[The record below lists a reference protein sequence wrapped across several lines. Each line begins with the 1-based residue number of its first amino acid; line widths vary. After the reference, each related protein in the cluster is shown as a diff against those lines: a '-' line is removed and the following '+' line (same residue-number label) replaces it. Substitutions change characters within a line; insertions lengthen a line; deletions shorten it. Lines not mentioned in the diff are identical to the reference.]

1 MRKFWTF
8 APAML
13 LAGLLLA
20 QNRTSVTEWKPG
32 QFGNK
37 PPKGTTTTGSPKI
50 VDSPHGKAMAFDG
63 KADGIFLPGNPIEG
77 LTEFTI
83 EAVFR
88 PDSDG
93 PPEQR
98 FVHLGN
104 VQGDRALLETRVTKD
119 GRWYLDTYFMGG
131 GDGNFLI
138 DEKLAH
144 AADRWWHAALVV
156 RGGQM
161 FAYVNGVLELQG
173 KAAAKP
179 IAGGASSMGVR
190 QNKQS
195 WFKGAIYSVR
205 ITPKALEPSAFTL
218 VKP

>member
-1 MRKFWTF
+1 
-8 APAML
+8 ML
-13 LAGLLLA
+13 LAGVLMG
-20 QNRTSVTEWKPG
+20 QSGSNVTEWKPG
-32 QFGNK
+32 EFASN
-37 PPKGTTTTGSPKI
+37 PPKGTTVAGSPKI
-50 VDSPHGKAMAFDG
+50 VDSPFGKAMAFDG
-63 KADGIFLPGNPIEG
+63 KTDGMFLPVNPIDG
-77 LTEFTI
+77 LTEFTL

-104 VQGDRALLETRVTKD
+104 VDGDRALLETRVTKE
-119 GRWYLDTYFMGG
+119 GQWYLDTYFMGG

-138 DEKLAH
+138 DPKLAH
-144 AADRWWHAALVV
+144 PADRWWHAAMVV

-173 KAAAKP
+173 KASTKP
-179 IAGGASSMGVR
+179 ISGGAASIGVR
-190 QNKQS
+190 QNKLW

-205 ITPKALEPSAFTL
+205 VTPKALEPAAFTHA
-218 VKP
+218 KPPAK